1 MEYIPHVAQISTV
14 NTLLYPS
21 IIDMNPVKIEKKLK
35 VEDYK
40 SMKKLLD
47 TSVYDNTIKK
57 LEADKKKNIEKIFV
71 KGNRKK

>member
-1 MEYIPHVAQISTV
+1 MEYLPHVAFISTV
-14 NTLLYPS
+14 NTIIIPS
-21 IIDMNPVKIEKKLK
+21 INNMNPVKIEKKLG

-47 TSVYDNTIKK
+47 TSVYDKTIKK

-71 KGNRKK
+71 KGKKK

>member
-1 MEYIPHVAQISTV
+1 MEYLPHVAVISTV
-14 NTLLYPS
+14 NTIIIPS
-21 IIDMNPVKIEKKLK
+21 INNMNPVKIEKKLG

-47 TSVYDNTIKK
+47 TSVYDKTIKK

-71 KGNRKK
+71 KGKKK